1 MEYIYAALLL
11 HKLGH
16 KVTEEN
22 LKRVLDSAG
31 AKVDLAKVKSLVAAL
46 DSIDIETA
54 IKEAA
59 MAPVAS
65 STVKE
70 EKKEEKKKE
79 EKVDETV
86 SAAGLGA
93 LFG

>member
-1 MEYIYAALLL
+1 MEYVYAALLL

-22 LKRVLDSAG
+22 LRRVLESAG
-31 AKVDLAKVKSLVAAL
+31 AKVDEAKVKSLVASL
-46 DSIDIETA
+46 ESVDIESA

-59 MAPVAS
+59 MDPAM
-65 STVKE
+65 TQGKE
-70 EKKEEKKKE
+70 EKKEDKKKE
-79 EKVDETV
+79 EKLDE
-86 SAAGLGA
+86 SAASAGLGA

>member
-1 MEYIYAALLL
+1 MEYVYAALLL

-22 LKRVLDSAG
+22 LRRVLESAG
-31 AKVDLAKVKSLVAAL
+31 AKVDEAKVKSLVASL
-46 DSIDIETA
+46 ESVDIESA

-59 MAPVAS
+59 MAPAM
-65 STVKE
+65 TQVKE
-70 EKKEEKKKE
+70 EKNEDKKKE
-79 EKVDETV
+79 EKLDE
-86 SAAGLGA
+86 SAASAGLGA